1 MNVGILGSGLMGG
14 KLGTL
19 LARAGH
25 SVVFSYSRSQE
36 RLKGLARDAGG
47 GARAGTPREA
57 AQEADVL
64 LLAVHW
70 SRVDDVLKQ
79 AGHLVGKTILTCS
92 LPMNADDTE
101 LIVAHTSSGAEEVAR
116 RASETHVVAAFN
128 TVPSEVLFDVFEARD
143 HATRPSLVYCGDHDE
158 GKETV
163 ARLISDV
170 GFDPVDAGP
179 LRIARY
185 MEPFGLLVAQLA
197 YEGDGG
203 PELAYR
209 FERFGSSKRR

>member
-19 LARAGH
+19 FARAGH
-25 SVVFSYSRSQE
+25 DVVFSYARSQE
-36 RLKGLARDAGG
+36 KLRGLARDAGG
-47 GARAGTPREA
+47 KARPGTPREA

-70 SRVDDVLKQ
+70 SRIDDVLKQ
-79 AGHLVGKTILTCS
+79 AGHLVGKTILSCS

-101 LIVAHTSSGAEEVAR
+101 LVVAHTSSGAEELAR
-116 RASETHVVAAFN
+116 RTAGARVVAAFN
-128 TVPSEVLFDVFEARD
+128 TVPSEVLFGVYEGRGR
-143 HATRPSLVYCGDHDE
+143 ATRPSLVYCGDDAR
-158 GKETV
+158 GKEI
-163 ARLISDV
+163 ASRLIRDV

-185 MEPFGLLVAQLA
+185 MEAFGLLVAQLA
-197 YEGDGG
+197 YEGEGG

-209 FERFGSSKRR
+209 FERFAG